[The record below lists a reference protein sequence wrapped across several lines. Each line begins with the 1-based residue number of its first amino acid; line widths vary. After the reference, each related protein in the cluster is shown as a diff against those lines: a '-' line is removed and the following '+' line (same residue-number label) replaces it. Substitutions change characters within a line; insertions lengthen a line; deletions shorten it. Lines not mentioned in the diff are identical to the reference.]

1 MDTRINTLF
10 YATGFAI
17 MVGWLLYLGQDI
29 LLPIALGVI
38 SVYILATA
46 SAAIAKAPIMKRLPD
61 FVPRF
66 IVLMIFVV
74 NVVMIVVMIT
84 NNIEHIIGQL
94 PIYQENLQVMVNRIS
109 TSWEIQTMPSLEK
122 LTSDWL
128 EKLDI
133 QALAIATFGSI
144 TSVGSVL
151 FMTFLYAAFLFT
163 EVDSFRKKTITALG
177 SDADQAL
184 SVVAEVNQRIG
195 QYLTIKTIINI
206 VLAGVSFVIM
216 LFIGIDSAIFW
227 AVMIG
232 LLNYIPYVGSAI
244 GVAFP
249 VLLALAQFG
258 SVAWAFV
265 AFVLLMAI
273 QIIVGNFLEPKL
285 IGKSVNL
292 SSFVVLVALI
302 FWTSLWGLPGAIL
315 AIPLTS
321 VLLIILAA
329 SDGTRP
335 IAIFL
340 SADGKV

>member
-17 MVGWLLYLGQDI
+17 MVGWLLYVGQSL
-29 LLPIALGVI
+29 LLPIVLGVI

-46 SAAIAKAPIMKRLPD
+46 SAAIAKAPVMKKLPE

-94 PIYQENLQVMVNRIS
+94 PIYQENLQTMLNRVS
-109 TSWEIQTMPSLEK
+109 TSWEFNAMPSLEK

-128 EKLDI
+128 EKLNI
-133 QALAIATFGSI
+133 QALAITAVGSI
-144 TSVGSVL
+144 TSVGSIL

-163 EVDSFRKKTITALG
+163 EVDSFRKKTLSALG

-184 SVVAEVNQRIG
+184 NVVAEVNLRIG
-195 QYLTIKTIINI
+195 QYLTTKTIINI
-206 VLAGVSFVIM
+206 VLASVSYVIM
-216 LFIGIDSAIFW
+216 LFLGIDSAIFW

-258 SVAWAFV
+258 SIAWATV
-265 AFVLLMAI
+265 AFVLLMTI
-273 QIIVGNFLEPKL
+273 QLIVGNVLEPRL

-292 SSFVVLVALI
+292 SSFVVLVALV
-302 FWTSLWGLPGAIL
+302 FWTALWGLPGAIL
-315 AIPLTS
+315 AVPLTS
-321 VLLIILAA
+321 VLMIILAA
-329 SDGTRP
+329 NSGSRP
-335 IAIFL
+335 LAIFL